1 MCLTLGLSYIEGRRK
16 QEIINENFEEV
27 ERVYISSQESK
38 EEKKKERDGV
48 LKSLMIN
55 A

>member
-27 ERVYISSQESK
+27 EKGDIS
-38 EEKKKERDGV
+38 
-48 LKSLMIN
+48 
-55 A
+55 